1 MSLPRLLLL
10 LALVGC
16 VYPDSEEAMR
26 LAADAERGER

>member
-16 VYPDSEEAMR
+16 VHPDSEEAMR